1 MPAGQ
6 GKNIRRVTSV
16 DVVRSKTGEGQPG
29 AYTFELT
36 LDEGVEEYLLVV
48 PDSEASTIARLIQHS
63 SGIQLDK
70 NTDDLVFE
78 NYGA

>member
-16 DVVRSKTGEGQPG
+16 DVIRSKTGEGEPG
-29 AYTFELT
+29 SYTFELT

-48 PDSEASTIARLIQHS
+48 PTDEASTVARLIQHA
-63 SGIQLDK
+63 SGMQLDK

-78 NYGA
+78 NYGS